1 LKAYRVADTRHPLF
15 DGAGA
20 AQFPGRWNGP
30 GQRTIYAA
38 QCLSGALLEVLVH
51 LSRRKLPRTHGYIE
65 IEWPD
70 DLAVERVDVAQLAEW
85 KAADA
90 AAARAFGAAWYA
102 ERRSAVLS
110 VPSVVVPDNNEYNFV
125 INQDHPE
132 FRRVTAS
139 GVRPIAWDER
149 LFG

>member
-1 LKAYRVADTRHPLF
+1 MKAYRVADTRHPLF

-30 GQRTIYAA
+30 GQRAIYAA

-51 LSRRKLPRTHGYIE
+51 LSRRKLPRTHGYME

-70 DLAVERVDVAQLAEW
+70 DMPVERVDVARLKGW
-85 KAADA
+85 KAPGA
-90 AAARAFGAAWYA
+90 AEARAFGSGWYA
-102 ERRSAVLS
+102 ERRSAVLV
-110 VPSVVVPDNNEYNFV
+110 VPSVVVPDTVEWNFV
-125 INQDHPE
+125 INQDHPD
-132 FRRVTAS
+132 FRRVRAS
-139 GVRPIAWDER
+139 SARPIVWDKR